1 MEKSKKV
8 NLIEKLYETISVE
21 ALIDGIKI
29 KRYNLL
35 YLRIL
40 IWYIQQEPI
49 LFNKSIR
56 YNVILEDII

>member
-8 NLIEKLYETISVE
+8 NLIEKSHETISVE
-21 ALIDGIKI
+21 VLIDGIKI